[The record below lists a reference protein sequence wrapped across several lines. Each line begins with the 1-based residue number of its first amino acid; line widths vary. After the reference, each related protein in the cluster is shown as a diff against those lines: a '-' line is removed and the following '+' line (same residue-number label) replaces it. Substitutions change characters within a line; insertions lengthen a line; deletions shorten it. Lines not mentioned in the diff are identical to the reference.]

1 MMSDVYSEEEEEEEE
16 EEGCFISNGFLIL
29 RKNFNFE
36 MLNLEYLPVFS
47 KRSNYLD
54 RSVEKNTQITDCRG
68 IILRSGRP

>member
-36 MLNLEYLPVFS
+36 MLNLEYLPVF
-47 KRSNYLD
+47 
-54 RSVEKNTQITDCRG
+54 
-68 IILRSGRP
+68 